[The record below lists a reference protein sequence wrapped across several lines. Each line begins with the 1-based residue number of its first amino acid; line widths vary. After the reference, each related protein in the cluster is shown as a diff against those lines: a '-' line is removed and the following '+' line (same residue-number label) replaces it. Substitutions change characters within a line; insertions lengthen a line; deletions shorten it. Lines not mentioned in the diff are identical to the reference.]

1 MLKMVERI
9 PDEKVNEVKQ
19 AIDIVDVIGE
29 HVALTKQGRNYLGLC
44 PFHGEKTPSFSVSP
58 EKQIFHCFGCHA
70 GGNVF
75 TFLMD
80 LQGYS
85 FQEAAFHLA
94 ERANVDLGVE
104 LQESGN
110 KPAIS
115 KDLQQMLDAHDQLTK
130 FYHHILVNTTD
141 AEHALQYLLDRG
153 FTREVIEKFQIGYAP
168 NQWDFAVKY
177 LKKYDASLMEKAGL
191 IIKSEK
197 GDKYFDRFRDRIMFP
212 IYDRNGNPIAFS
224 GRTLGDST
232 PKYLNSPETPI
243 FNKSSTL
250 YNFHMA
256 RPSIRK
262 TQHSVLFEGF
272 ADVIAA
278 NRAGVENSVGTMGT
292 SLTDEH
298 LAILKRNA
306 RTITICYD
314 SDSAGIEA
322 AYRAGKMLAGVNC
335 TVKVAMLPDGL
346 DPDDYLNK
354 YGEEKL
360 QHEIM
365 QASVPFMSFKLIYHR
380 RGKNLQNE
388 GDKLSYIEQVLGEI
402 AQLGNAVE
410 KDLYLRQL
418 SSEFSISLDALKMQE
433 EELAGRQTINK
444 PNKSINAPVKQYS
457 VRKRSNH
464 LLPAYHTAERRL
476 IAHMLKS
483 EDIVLKVREALQDR
497 TFNIDEHQAIFT
509 YLLAFYETGQSSDSS
524 AFLNFIRDGELQRI
538 VADIDMMEV
547 NEEVSDQ
554 ELTDYLK
561 QLLNYE
567 KMLEINEKKALQK
580 EAERQNDF
588 LKAAE
593 IGMEV
598 MLLVKS
604 LK

>member
-1 MLKMVERI
+1 MVERI

-298 LAILKRNA
+298 LAILKRNS

-322 AYRAGKMLAGVNC
+322 AYRAGKMLASANC

>member
-298 LAILKRNA
+298 LAILKRNS

-322 AYRAGKMLAGVNC
+322 AYRAGKMLASANC

>member
-80 LQGYS
+80 IHGYS

-104 LQESGN
+104 LQESGD
-110 KPAIS
+110 KPVIS
-115 KDLQQMLDAHDQLTK
+115 KDLQQMMDAHDLLAK
-130 FYHHILVNTTD
+130 FYHHLLLNTTD
-141 AEHALQYLLDRG
+141 GEHALQYLLNRG
-153 FTREVIEKFQIGYAP
+153 FTKEVIEKFQIGYAP

-177 LKKYDASLMEKAGL
+177 LKKYDVSLLVKAGL

-197 GDKYFDRFRDRIMFP
+197 GDRYFDRFRDRIMFP
-212 IYDRNGNPIAFS
+212 IFDRNGNTIAFS

-250 YNFHMA
+250 YNFHLA
-256 RPSIRK
+256 RPGMRK
-262 TQHSVLFEGF
+262 TQHAVLFEGF

-278 NRAGVENSVGTMGT
+278 SRAGVENSVGTMGT
-292 SLTDEH
+292 SLTEEH
-298 LAILKRNA
+298 IAILKRNS

-322 AYRAGKMLAGVNC
+322 AYRAGKMLVAAKC
-335 TVKVAMLPDGL
+335 TVKVVMLPDGL

-365 QASVPFMSFKLIYHR
+365 QASVPFMSFKLVYHR

-388 GDKLSYIEQVLGEI
+388 GDKLAYIEQVLGEI
-402 AQLGNAVE
+402 AQLENAVE

-418 SSEFSISLDALKMQE
+418 SSEFAISLEALKMQE
-433 EELAGRQTINK
+433 EELAGRRIINK

-457 VRKRSNH
+457 VKKRSNN

-476 IAHMLKS
+476 IAHMLKN
-483 EDIVLKVREALQDR
+483 EDVALKVREALQDR

-547 NEEVSDQ
+547 NEEVNDQ
-554 ELTDYLK
+554 ELADYLK

-567 KMLEINEKKALQK
+567 KMLEINEKKHCKKKQSDK
-580 EAERQNDF
+580 MIF
-588 LKAAE
+588 
-593 IGMEV
+593 
-598 MLLVKS
+598 
-604 LK
+604 

>member
-19 AIDIVDVIGE
+19 AIDIVEVIGE

-80 LQGYS
+80 INGYS

-104 LQESGN
+104 LQESGD

-115 KDLQQMLDAHDQLTK
+115 KDLQQMMDAHDLLTK
-130 FYHHILVNTTD
+130 FYHHLLLNTTD
-141 AEHALQYLLDRG
+141 GEHALQYLLNRG
-153 FTREVIEKFQIGYAP
+153 FTKEVIEKFQIGYAP

-177 LKKYDASLMEKAGL
+177 LKKYDYSLLVKAGL

-197 GDKYFDRFRDRIMFP
+197 GEKYFDRFRDRIMFP
-212 IYDRNGNPIAFS
+212 IFDRNGNTIAFS

-250 YNFHMA
+250 YNFHLA
-256 RPSIRK
+256 RPGMRK
-262 TQHSVLFEGF
+262 TQHAVLFEGF

-278 NRAGVENSVGTMGT
+278 SRAGVENSVGTMGT
-292 SLTDEH
+292 SLTEEH
-298 LAILKRNA
+298 IALLKRNS

-322 AYRAGKMLAGVNC
+322 AYRAGKMLAAANC
-335 TVKVAMLPDGL
+335 TVKVVMLPAGM

-354 YGEEKL
+354 FGEEKL

-365 QASVPFMSFKLIYHR
+365 QASVPFMSFKLVYYR

-388 GDKLSYIEQVLGEI
+388 GDKLVFIEQVLGEI
-402 AQLGNAVE
+402 AQLENAVE

-418 SSEFSISLDALKMQE
+418 SSEFAISLEALKMQE
-433 EELAGRQTINK
+433 EELAGRRIINK

-457 VRKRSNH
+457 VRKRSNS

-483 EDIVLKVREALQDR
+483 EDIALKVQAALQDR

-547 NEEVSDQ
+547 NEEVNDQ
-554 ELTDYLK
+554 ELADYLK

>member
-80 LQGYS
+80 IHGYS

-104 LQESGN
+104 LQESGD

-115 KDLQQMLDAHDQLTK
+115 KDLQQMMDAHDLLAK
-130 FYHHILVNTTD
+130 FYHHLLLNTTD
-141 AEHALQYLLDRG
+141 GEHALQYLLNRG
-153 FTREVIEKFQIGYAP
+153 FTKEVIEKFQIGYAP

-177 LKKYDASLMEKAGL
+177 LKKYDVSLLVKAGL

-197 GDKYFDRFRDRIMFP
+197 GDRYFDRFRDRIMFP
-212 IYDRNGNPIAFS
+212 IFDRNGNTIAFS

-250 YNFHMA
+250 YNFHLA
-256 RPSIRK
+256 RPGMRK
-262 TQHSVLFEGF
+262 TQHAVLFEGF

-278 NRAGVENSVGTMGT
+278 SRAGVENSVGTMGT
-292 SLTDEH
+292 SLTEEH
-298 LAILKRNA
+298 IAILKRNS

-322 AYRAGKMLAGVNC
+322 AYRAGKMLVAAKC
-335 TVKVAMLPDGL
+335 TVKVVMLPDGL
-346 DPDDYLNK
+346 DPDDYFNK

-365 QASVPFMSFKLIYHR
+365 QASVPFMSFKLVYHR

-388 GDKLSYIEQVLGEI
+388 GDKLAYIEQVLGEI
-402 AQLGNAVE
+402 AQLENAVE

-418 SSEFSISLDALKMQE
+418 SSEFAISLEALKMQE
-433 EELAGRQTINK
+433 EELAGRRIINK

-457 VRKRSNH
+457 VKKRSNN

-476 IAHMLKS
+476 IAHMLKN
-483 EDIVLKVREALQDR
+483 EDVALKVREALQDR

-547 NEEVSDQ
+547 NEEVNDQ
-554 ELTDYLK
+554 ELADYLK

-567 KMLEINEKKALQK
+567 KLLEINEKKALQK

>member
-298 LAILKRNA
+298 LAILKRNS

>member
-1 MLKMVERI
+1 VLKMVERI

-104 LQESGN
+104 LQESSN

-115 KDLQQMLDAHDQLTK
+115 KDLQQMMDAHDQLTK

-153 FTREVIEKFQIGYAP
+153 FTKEVIEKFQIGYAP

-177 LKKYDASLMEKAGL
+177 LKKYDTSLMEKAGL

-298 LAILKRNA
+298 ISILKRNS

-322 AYRAGKMLAGVNC
+322 AYRAGKMLAGANC

-402 AQLGNAVE
+402 AKLGNAVE

>member
-1 MLKMVERI
+1 MVERI